1 MIKIDHLSRQP
12 FINLLKNIIANKSK
26 NKNGCS
32 IAIDGDWGSG
42 KTWILDALE
51 SQLPNDEYLIFHYN
65 AWENDF
71 YEEPLVALLSVM
83 LESLRQIKKVK
94 EIGGGA
100 NVVSSSILTLSKIVS
115 VITEKKLGVNLSD
128 TFEAIK
134 NTNAA
139 LHDAAL
145 TDEDFNTLLPLSN
158 ALKQVRK
165 VLSELNSD
173 FKILLVVDEL
183 DRCLPEYAIKVLER
197 LHHVCNK
204 MPVFQIIAIDKSNL
218 SDSICKVFGKNFSNP
233 SPQHNV
239 MQFADSYLQKFIDI
253 SIPLSNGKPDKS
265 LEVMNGLEK
274 EFCEWTRKDVPV
286 APINFDESFLEE
298 FLAELFNGIDR
309 RLQEKIFSQ
318 VELCHKMTLAA
329 GVKLELCS
337 YAVLIYEI
345 VSCISSYVFH
355 SKNLCTVK
363 NNSNGTFTLV
373 FKDVDFS
380 SNIYT
385 GKYRQFSENLRDF
398 FCLNKTYYTNPYIKS
413 DVFFIRDEKSY
424 LMKLL
429 ADEKNIYDDYSQ
441 KTYFDFISDT
451 KVFLSEY
458 DKIMHTMLFNS

>member
-1 MIKIDHLSRQP
+1 MTDYLSRQP
-12 FINLLKNIIANKSK
+12 FIKLLKNIIENQSK
-26 NKNGCS
+26 NNNGYS

-94 EIGGGA
+94 EIGSRA
-100 NVVSSSILTLSKIVS
+100 NVVSSSILALSKIVG

-128 TFEAIK
+128 TFDAIK

-173 FKILLVVDEL
+173 FKIILVVDEL

-204 MPVFQIIAIDKSNL
+204 MQVFQIISIDKFNL
-218 SDSICKVFGKNFSNP
+218 ADSICKVFGKNFLKTTP
-233 SPQHNV
+233 EHNI
-239 MQFADSYLQKFIDI
+239 MQFVDSYLQKFIDI

-274 EFCEWTRKDVPV
+274 EFCEWTRDNSAG
-286 APINFDESFLEE
+286 APIDFNENFLEE
-298 FLAELFNGIDR
+298 FLAEMFSGIDR

-318 VELCHKMTLAA
+318 VELCHKMTLAT
-329 GVKLELCS
+329 GVKPELCS
-337 YAVLIYEI
+337 YAILIYEI
-345 VSCISSYVFH
+345 VSCIASYVFH
-355 SKNLCTVK
+355 SKNLCVVT

-373 FKDVDFS
+373 FKDVEFS
-380 SNIYT
+380 PNPYA
-385 GKYRQFSENLRDF
+385 GKYKQLAENLKDF
-398 FCLNKTYYTNPYIKS
+398 FCLSKTLYTDYAAKS
-413 DVFFIRDEKSY
+413 DNFFICDEKSY
-424 LMKLL
+424 LMKFL
-429 ADEKNIYDDYSQ
+429 ANIIENSGFYAQ
-441 KTYFDFISDT
+441 KIYFDFIAED
-451 KVFLSEY
+451 KVFLSKY
-458 DKIMHTMLFNS
+458 DEIMHTMLF

>member
-1 MIKIDHLSRQP
+1 MTDYLSRQP
-12 FINLLKNIIANKSK
+12 FIKLLKNIIENQSK
-26 NKNGCS
+26 NNNGYS

-51 SQLPNDEYLIFHYN
+51 SQLSSDEYLIFHYN

-94 EIGGGA
+94 EIGSRA
-100 NVVSSSILTLSKIVS
+100 NVVSSSILALSKIVG

-128 TFEAIK
+128 TLDAIK

-139 LHDAAL
+139 WHDAVL
-145 TDEDFNTLLPLSN
+145 TDDDFNTLLPLAN

-173 FKILLVVDEL
+173 FKIILVVDEL

-204 MPVFQIIAIDKSNL
+204 MQVFQIISIDKFNL
-218 SDSICKVFGKNFSNP
+218 ADSICKVFGKNFSNP
-233 SPQHNV
+233 SSQHNV

-253 SIPLSNGKPDKS
+253 SVPLSNGKPNKS

-274 EFCEWTRKDVPV
+274 TFCEWTRDNSAG
-286 APINFDESFLEE
+286 APINFNENFLEE
-298 FLAELFNGIDR
+298 FLAEMFSGIDR

-318 VELCHKMTLAA
+318 VELCHKMTLAT
-329 GVKLELCS
+329 GVKPELCS
-337 YAVLIYEI
+337 YAILIYEI
-345 VSCISSYVFH
+345 ISCIASYVFR
-355 SKNLCTVK
+355 SKNLCTVT
-363 NNSNGTFTLV
+363 NGANGTFTLV
-373 FKDVDFS
+373 FKDVEFS
-380 SNIYT
+380 ANPYA
-385 GKYRQFSENLRDF
+385 GKYKQLAENLRNF
-398 FCLNKTYYTNPYIKS
+398 FCLKKS
-413 DVFFIRDEKSY
+413 DYFMQDSELIEFPILDEKSY

-429 ADEKNIYDDYSQ
+429 VDVTKLYDDYSQ
-441 KTYFDFISDT
+441 KAYSRFIAED

-458 DKIMHTMLFNS
+458 DKIMHTMLF

>member
-1 MIKIDHLSRQP
+1 MTDHLSRQP
-12 FINLLKNIIANKSK
+12 FITLLKNIIANQSN
-26 NKNGCS
+26 NKNGFS
-32 IAIDGDWGSG
+32 VAIDGDWGSG

-94 EIGGGA
+94 EIGSRA
-100 NVVSSSILTLSKIVS
+100 NVVSSSILALSKIVG

-128 TFEAIK
+128 TLDAIK

-139 LHDAAL
+139 WHDAVL
-145 TDEDFNTLLPLSN
+145 TDDDFNTLLPLAN
-158 ALKQVRK
+158 ALKQVKK

-173 FKILLVVDEL
+173 FKIFLVVDEL

-218 SDSICKVFGKNFSNP
+218 ADSICKVFGKNFPNP
-233 SPQHNV
+233 SPQHNI

-253 SIPLSNGKPDKS
+253 SIPLSNGKPNKS

-274 EFCEWTRKDVPV
+274 EFCEWTRDRSTGAPV
-286 APINFDESFLEE
+286 NFNESFLEE
-298 FLAELFNGIDR
+298 FLAEMFNGIDR

-318 VELCHKMTLAA
+318 VELCHKMTLAT
-329 GVKLELCS
+329 GIKPELCS
-337 YAVLIYEI
+337 YAILIYEI
-345 VSCISSYVFH
+345 VSCIASYVFH

-363 NNSNGTFTLV
+363 SDSNGIFTLV
-373 FKDVDFS
+373 FKDVEFS
-380 SNIYT
+380 SNPYA
-385 GKYRQFSENLRDF
+385 GKYRQLAENLKDF
-398 FCLNKTYYTNPYIKS
+398 FCLSKTYYTDPNAKS
-413 DVFFIRDEKSY
+413 DYFFIFDEKSY
-424 LMKLL
+424 LMKSL
-429 ADEKNIYDDYSQ
+429 ASVIENSDIYAQ
-441 KTYFDFISDT
+441 KTYFDFIAED

-458 DKIMHTMLFNS
+458 DKIMHTMLF

>member
-1 MIKIDHLSRQP
+1 MTDHLSRQP
-12 FINLLKNIIANKSK
+12 FINLLKNIIANQSN
-26 NKNGCS
+26 NKNGFS
-32 IAIDGDWGSG
+32 VAIDGDWGSG

-94 EIGGGA
+94 EIGSRA
-100 NVVSSSILTLSKIVS
+100 NVVSSSILALSKIVG

-128 TFEAIK
+128 TLDAIK

-139 LHDAAL
+139 WHDAVL
-145 TDEDFNTLLPLSN
+145 TDDDFNILLPLSN

-165 VLSELNSD
+165 VLSELNCD

-218 SDSICKVFGKNFSNP
+218 ADSICKVFGKNFSNP
-233 SPQHNV
+233 SPQHNI

-253 SIPLSNGKPDKS
+253 SIPLSNGKPNKS

-274 EFCEWTRKDVPV
+274 EFCEWTRDRSTG
-286 APINFDESFLEE
+286 APINFNESFLEE
-298 FLAELFNGIDR
+298 FLAEMFNGIDR

-318 VELCHKMTLAA
+318 VGLCHKMTLAT
-329 GVKLELCS
+329 GIKPELCS
-337 YAVLIYEI
+337 YAILIYEI
-345 VSCISSYVFH
+345 VSCIASYVFH
-355 SKNLCTVK
+355 SKNLCTV
-363 NNSNGTFTLV
+363 NSDSNGILTLV
-373 FKDVDFS
+373 FKDVEFS
-380 SNIYT
+380 SIPYA
-385 GKYRQFSENLRDF
+385 GKYRQLAENLKDF
-398 FCLNKTYYTNPYIKS
+398 FCLNKTYYTDPNAKS
-413 DVFFIRDEKSY
+413 DYFFIFDEKSY
-424 LMKLL
+424 LMKSL
-429 ADEKNIYDDYSQ
+429 ASVIENSGIYAQ
-441 KTYFDFISDT
+441 KTYFDFIAED

-458 DKIMHTMLFNS
+458 DKIKHTMLF

>member
-1 MIKIDHLSRQP
+1 MTDHLSRQP
-12 FINLLKNIIANKSK
+12 FITLLKNIIANQSN
-26 NKNGCS
+26 NKNGFS
-32 IAIDGDWGSG
+32 VAIDGDWGSG

-94 EIGGGA
+94 EIGSRA
-100 NVVSSSILTLSKIVS
+100 NVVSSSILALSKIVG

-128 TFEAIK
+128 TLDAIK

-139 LHDAAL
+139 WHDAVL
-145 TDEDFNTLLPLSN
+145 TDDDFNTLLPLAN
-158 ALKQVRK
+158 ALKQVKK

-173 FKILLVVDEL
+173 FKIFLVVDEL

-218 SDSICKVFGKNFSNP
+218 ADSICKVFGKNFPNP
-233 SPQHNV
+233 SPQHNI

-253 SIPLSNGKPDKS
+253 SIPLSNGKPNKS

-274 EFCEWTRKDVPV
+274 EFCEWTRDRSTGAPV
-286 APINFDESFLEE
+286 NFNESFLEE
-298 FLAELFNGIDR
+298 FLAEMFNGIDR

-318 VELCHKMTLAA
+318 VDLCHKMALAT
-329 GVKLELCS
+329 GVKPELCS
-337 YAVLIYEI
+337 YAILIYEI
-345 VSCISSYVFH
+345 ISCIASYVFR
-355 SKNLCTVK
+355 SKNLCTVT
-363 NNSNGTFTLV
+363 NGANGTFTLV
-373 FKDVDFS
+373 FKDVEFS
-380 SNIYT
+380 SNPYA
-385 GKYRQFSENLRDF
+385 GKYKQLAENLKDF
-398 FCLNKTYYTNPYIKS
+398 FCLKKS
-413 DVFFIRDEKSY
+413 DYSLYELDLIVFPILNEKSY

-429 ADEKNIYDDYSQ
+429 VDVTKLYDDYSQ
-441 KTYFDFISDT
+441 KAYSRFIAED

-458 DKIMHTMLFNS
+458 DKIMHTMLF

>member
-1 MIKIDHLSRQP
+1 MTDYLSRQP
-12 FINLLKNIIANKSK
+12 FIKLLKNIIENQSK
-26 NKNGCS
+26 NNNGYS

-83 LESLRQIKKVK
+83 LESLRQIKKVT
-94 EIGGGA
+94 EIDGKA
-100 NVVSSSILTLSKIVS
+100 NVVSSSILTLSKIVG

-128 TFEAIK
+128 TLDAIK

-139 LHDAAL
+139 WHDAVL
-145 TDEDFNTLLPLSN
+145 TDDDFNTLLPLAN
-158 ALKQVRK
+158 ALKQVKK

-173 FKILLVVDEL
+173 FKIFLVVDEL

-218 SDSICKVFGKNFSNP
+218 ADSICKVFGKNFPNP
-233 SPQHNV
+233 SPQHNI

-253 SIPLSNGKPDKS
+253 SIPLSNGKPNKS

-274 EFCEWTRKDVPV
+274 EFCEWTRDRSTGAPV
-286 APINFDESFLEE
+286 NFNESFLEE
-298 FLAELFNGIDR
+298 FLAEMFNGIDR

-318 VELCHKMTLAA
+318 VELCHKMTLAI
-329 GVKLELCS
+329 GIKPELCS
-337 YAVLIYEI
+337 YAILIYEI
-345 VSCISSYVFH
+345 VSCIASYVFH

-363 NNSNGTFTLV
+363 SDSNGIFTLV
-373 FKDVDFS
+373 FKDVEFS
-380 SNIYT
+380 SNPYA
-385 GKYRQFSENLRDF
+385 GKYRQLAENLKDF
-398 FCLNKTYYTNPYIKS
+398 FCLSKTYYTDPNAKS
-413 DVFFIRDEKSY
+413 DYFFIFDEKSY
-424 LMKLL
+424 LMKSL
-429 ADEKNIYDDYSQ
+429 ASVIENSDIYAQ
-441 KTYFDFISDT
+441 KTYFDFIEED

-458 DKIMHTMLFNS
+458 DKIMHTMLF

>member
-1 MIKIDHLSRQP
+1 MTDYLSRQP
-12 FINLLKNIIANKSK
+12 FIKLLKNIIENQSK
-26 NKNGCS
+26 NNNGYS

-83 LESLRQIKKVK
+83 LESLRQIKKVT
-94 EIGGGA
+94 EIDGKA
-100 NVVSSSILTLSKIVS
+100 NVVSSSILTLSKIVG

-128 TFEAIK
+128 TLDAIK

-139 LHDAAL
+139 WHDAVL
-145 TDEDFNTLLPLSN
+145 TDDDFNTLLPLAN
-158 ALKQVRK
+158 ALKQVKK

-173 FKILLVVDEL
+173 FKIFLVVDEL

-218 SDSICKVFGKNFSNP
+218 ADSICKVFGKNFPNP
-233 SPQHNV
+233 SPQHNI

-253 SIPLSNGKPDKS
+253 SIPLSNGKPNKS

-274 EFCEWTRKDVPV
+274 EFCEWTRDRSTGAPV
-286 APINFDESFLEE
+286 NFNESFLEE
-298 FLAELFNGIDR
+298 FLAEMFNGIDR

-318 VELCHKMTLAA
+318 VELCHKMTLAI
-329 GVKLELCS
+329 GIKPELCS
-337 YAVLIYEI
+337 YAILIYEI
-345 VSCISSYVFH
+345 VSCIASYVFH

-363 NNSNGTFTLV
+363 SDSNGIFTLV
-373 FKDVDFS
+373 FKDVEFS
-380 SNIYT
+380 SNPYA
-385 GKYRQFSENLRDF
+385 GKYRQLAENLKDF
-398 FCLNKTYYTNPYIKS
+398 FCLSKTYYTDPNAKS
-413 DVFFIRDEKSY
+413 DYFFIFDEKSY
-424 LMKLL
+424 LMKSL
-429 ADEKNIYDDYSQ
+429 ASVIENSDIYAQ
-441 KTYFDFISDT
+441 KTYFDFIAED

-458 DKIMHTMLFNS
+458 DKIMHTMLF

>member
-1 MIKIDHLSRQP
+1 MTDHLSRQP
-12 FINLLKNIIANKSK
+12 FITLLKNIIANQSN
-26 NKNGCS
+26 NKNGFS
-32 IAIDGDWGSG
+32 VAIDGDWGSG

-94 EIGGGA
+94 EIGSRA
-100 NVVSSSILTLSKIVS
+100 NVVSSSILALSKIVG

-128 TFEAIK
+128 TLDAIK

-139 LHDAAL
+139 WHDAVL
-145 TDEDFNTLLPLSN
+145 TDDDFNTLLPLAN
-158 ALKQVRK
+158 ALKQVKK

-173 FKILLVVDEL
+173 FKIFLVVDEL

-218 SDSICKVFGKNFSNP
+218 ADSICKVFGKNFPNP
-233 SPQHNV
+233 SPQHNI

-253 SIPLSNGKPDKS
+253 SIPLSNGKPNKS

-274 EFCEWTRKDVPV
+274 EFCEWTRDRSTGAPV
-286 APINFDESFLEE
+286 NFNESFLEE
-298 FLAELFNGIDR
+298 FLAEMFNGIDR

-318 VELCHKMTLAA
+318 VELCHKMTLAI
-329 GVKLELCS
+329 GIKPELCS
-337 YAVLIYEI
+337 YAILIYEI
-345 VSCISSYVFH
+345 VSCIASYVFH

-363 NNSNGTFTLV
+363 SDSNGIFTLV
-373 FKDVDFS
+373 FKDVEFS
-380 SNIYT
+380 SNPYA
-385 GKYRQFSENLRDF
+385 GKYRQLAENLKDF
-398 FCLNKTYYTNPYIKS
+398 FCLSKTYYTDPNAKS
-413 DVFFIRDEKSY
+413 DYFFIFDEKSY
-424 LMKLL
+424 LMKSL
-429 ADEKNIYDDYSQ
+429 ASVIENSDIYAQ
-441 KTYFDFISDT
+441 KTYFDFIAED

-458 DKIMHTMLFNS
+458 DKIMHTMLF

>member
-1 MIKIDHLSRQP
+1 MTDYLSRQP
-12 FINLLKNIIANKSK
+12 FIKLLKNIIENQSK
-26 NKNGCS
+26 NNNGYS

-51 SQLPNDEYLIFHYN
+51 SQLSSDEYLIFHYN

-94 EIGGGA
+94 EIGSRA
-100 NVVSSSILTLSKIVS
+100 NVVSSSILALSKIVG

-128 TFEAIK
+128 TLDAIK

-139 LHDAAL
+139 WHDAVL
-145 TDEDFNTLLPLSN
+145 TDDDFNTLLPLAN
-158 ALKQVRK
+158 ALKQVKK

-173 FKILLVVDEL
+173 FKIFLVVDEL

-233 SPQHNV
+233 SSQHNV

-253 SIPLSNGKPDKS
+253 SVPLSNGKPNKS

-274 EFCEWTRKDVPV
+274 TFCEWTRDNSAG
-286 APINFDESFLEE
+286 APINFNENFLEE
-298 FLAELFNGIDR
+298 FLAEMFSGIDR

-318 VELCHKMTLAA
+318 VELCHKMTLAT
-329 GVKLELCS
+329 GVKPELCS
-337 YAVLIYEI
+337 YAILIYEI
-345 VSCISSYVFH
+345 ISCIASYVFR
-355 SKNLCTVK
+355 SKNLCTVT
-363 NNSNGTFTLV
+363 NGANGTFTLV
-373 FKDVDFS
+373 FKDVEFS
-380 SNIYT
+380 ANPYA
-385 GKYRQFSENLRDF
+385 GKYKQLAENLRNF
-398 FCLNKTYYTNPYIKS
+398 FCLKKS
-413 DVFFIRDEKSY
+413 DYFMQDSELIEFPILDEKSY

-429 ADEKNIYDDYSQ
+429 VDVTKLYDDYSQ
-441 KTYFDFISDT
+441 KAYSRFIAED

-458 DKIMHTMLFNS
+458 DKIMHTMLF

>member
-1 MIKIDHLSRQP
+1 MTDHLSRQP
-12 FINLLKNIIANKSK
+12 FITLLKNIIANQSN
-26 NKNGCS
+26 NKNGFS
-32 IAIDGDWGSG
+32 VAIDGDWGSG

-94 EIGGGA
+94 EIGSRA
-100 NVVSSSILTLSKIVS
+100 NVVSSSILALSKIVG

-128 TFEAIK
+128 TFDAIK

-173 FKILLVVDEL
+173 FKIILVVDEL
-183 DRCLPEYAIKVLER
+183 HRCLHEYAIKVLER
-197 LHHVCNK
+197 LHPVCNN
-204 MPVFQIIAIDKSNL
+204 MQVFQIISIDIFNL
-218 SDSICKVFGKNFSNP
+218 ADSICKVFGKNFLKTTP
-233 SPQHNV
+233 EHNI
-239 MQFADSYLQKFIDI
+239 MQFVDSYLQKFIDI

-274 EFCEWTRKDVPV
+274 TFCEWTRDNSAG
-286 APINFDESFLEE
+286 APINFNENFLEE
-298 FLAELFNGIDR
+298 FLAEMFSGIDR

-318 VELCHKMTLAA
+318 VELCHKMTLAT
-329 GVKLELCS
+329 GVKPELCS
-337 YAVLIYEI
+337 YAILIYEI
-345 VSCISSYVFH
+345 VSCIASYVFH
-355 SKNLCTVK
+355 SKNLCTVT
-363 NNSNGTFTLV
+363 NGANGTFTLV
-373 FKDVDFS
+373 FKDVEFS
-380 SNIYT
+380 ANPYA
-385 GKYRQFSENLRDF
+385 GKYKQLAENLRNF
-398 FCLNKTYYTNPYIKS
+398 FCLKKS
-413 DVFFIRDEKSY
+413 DYFMQDSELIEFPILDEKSY

-429 ADEKNIYDDYSQ
+429 VDVTKLYDDYSQ
-441 KTYFDFISDT
+441 KAYSRFIAED
-451 KVFLSEY
+451 KVFLSKY
-458 DKIMHTMLFNS
+458 DEIMHTMLF

>member
-1 MIKIDHLSRQP
+1 MTDHLSRQP
-12 FINLLKNIIANKSK
+12 FINLLKNIIVNQSS
-26 NKNGCS
+26 NKNGFS
-32 IAIDGDWGSG
+32 VAIDGDWGSG

-94 EIGGGA
+94 EIVSRA
-100 NVVSSSILTLSKIVS
+100 NVVSSSILALSKIVG

-128 TFEAIK
+128 TLDAIK

-139 LHDAAL
+139 WHDAVL
-145 TDEDFNTLLPLSN
+145 TDDDFNTLLPLAN
-158 ALKQVRK
+158 ALKQVKK

-173 FKILLVVDEL
+173 FKIFLVVDEL

-218 SDSICKVFGKNFSNP
+218 ADSICKVFGKNFPNP
-233 SPQHNV
+233 SPQHNI

-253 SIPLSNGKPDKS
+253 SIPLSNGKPNKS

-274 EFCEWTRKDVPV
+274 EFCEWTRDRSTGAPV
-286 APINFDESFLEE
+286 NFNESFLEE
-298 FLAELFNGIDR
+298 FLAEMFNGIDR

-318 VELCHKMTLAA
+318 VELCHKMTLAI
-329 GVKLELCS
+329 GIKPELCS
-337 YAVLIYEI
+337 YAILIYEI
-345 VSCISSYVFH
+345 VSCIASYVFH

-363 NNSNGTFTLV
+363 SDSNGIFTLV
-373 FKDVDFS
+373 FKDVEFS
-380 SNIYT
+380 SNPYA
-385 GKYRQFSENLRDF
+385 GKYRQLAENLKDF
-398 FCLNKTYYTNPYIKS
+398 FCLSKTYYTDPNAKS
-413 DVFFIRDEKSY
+413 DYFFIFDEKSY
-424 LMKLL
+424 LMKSL
-429 ADEKNIYDDYSQ
+429 ASVIENSYIYAQ
-441 KTYFDFISDT
+441 KTYFDFIAED

-458 DKIMHTMLFNS
+458 DKIMHTMLF

>member
-1 MIKIDHLSRQP
+1 MTDYLSRQP
-12 FINLLKNIIANKSK
+12 FIKLLKNIIENQSK

-42 KTWILDALE
+42 KTWILDVLE
-51 SQLPNDEYLIFHYN
+51 AQLPNDEYLIFHYN

-94 EIGGGA
+94 EIGGRA
-100 NVVSSSILTLSKIVS
+100 NVVSSSILTLSKIVG

-128 TFEAIK
+128 TFDAIK

-204 MPVFQIIAIDKSNL
+204 IPVFQIIAIDKSNL
-218 SDSICKVFGKNFSNP
+218 ADSICKVFGKNFSNP
-233 SPQHNV
+233 TPKDNI

-253 SIPLSNGKPDKS
+253 SIPLSNGKPNKS

-274 EFCEWTRKDVPV
+274 TFCEWTRDNSAG
-286 APINFDESFLEE
+286 APINFNENFLEE
-298 FLAELFNGIDR
+298 FLAEMFSGIDR

-318 VELCHKMTLAA
+318 VELCHKMTLAT
-329 GVKLELCS
+329 GVKPELCS
-337 YAVLIYEI
+337 YAILIYEI
-345 VSCISSYVFH
+345 ISCIASYVFR
-355 SKNLCTVK
+355 SKNLCTVT
-363 NNSNGTFTLV
+363 NGANGTFTLV
-373 FKDVDFS
+373 FKDVEFS
-380 SNIYT
+380 ANPYA
-385 GKYRQFSENLRDF
+385 GKYKQLAENLKDF
-398 FCLNKTYYTNPYIKS
+398 FCLKKS
-413 DVFFIRDEKSY
+413 DYFLQESDIISFPILGEKSY

-429 ADEKNIYDDYSQ
+429 SDVIKVYNDYSQ
-441 KTYFDFISDT
+441 KTYFGFIAED
-451 KVFLSEY
+451 KAFLSEY
-458 DKIMHTMLFNS
+458 DKIMHTMLF

>member
-1 MIKIDHLSRQP
+1 MTDHLSRQP
-12 FINLLKNIIANKSK
+12 FIKLLKNIIENQSK
-26 NKNGCS
+26 NNNGYS

-51 SQLPNDEYLIFHYN
+51 SQLSSDEYLIFHYN

-94 EIGGGA
+94 EIGSRA
-100 NVVSSSILTLSKIVS
+100 NVVSSSILALSKIVG

-128 TFEAIK
+128 TLDAIK

-139 LHDAAL
+139 WHDAVL
-145 TDEDFNTLLPLSN
+145 TDDDFNTLLPLAN
-158 ALKQVRK
+158 ALKQVKK

-173 FKILLVVDEL
+173 FKIFLVVDEL

-218 SDSICKVFGKNFSNP
+218 ADSICKVFGKNFLNP
-233 SPQHNV
+233 SPEHNI
-239 MQFADSYLQKFIDI
+239 MQFVDSYLQKFIDI
-253 SIPLSNGKPDKS
+253 SIPLSNGKPNKS

-274 EFCEWTRKDVPV
+274 EFCEWTRDRSTGAPV
-286 APINFDESFLEE
+286 NFNESFLEE
-298 FLAELFNGIDR
+298 FLAEMFSGIER

-318 VELCHKMTLAA
+318 VELCHKMTLAT
-329 GVKLELCS
+329 GVKPELCS
-337 YAVLIYEI
+337 YAILIYEI
-345 VSCISSYVFH
+345 VSCIASYVFH
-355 SKNLCTVK
+355 SKNLCVVT

-373 FKDVDFS
+373 FKDVEFS
-380 SNIYT
+380 ANPYA
-385 GKYRQFSENLRDF
+385 GKYKQLAENLRNF
-398 FCLNKTYYTNPYIKS
+398 FCLKKS
-413 DVFFIRDEKSY
+413 DYFMQDSELIEFPILDEKSY

-429 ADEKNIYDDYSQ
+429 VDVTKLYDDYSQ
-441 KTYFDFISDT
+441 KAYSRFIAED
-451 KVFLSEY
+451 KVFLLEY
-458 DKIMHTMLFNS
+458 DKIMHTMLF

>member
-1 MIKIDHLSRQP
+1 MTDYLSRQP
-12 FINLLKNIIANKSK
+12 FIKLLKNIIENQSK
-26 NKNGCS
+26 NNNGYS

-51 SQLPNDEYLIFHYN
+51 SQLSSDEYLIFHYN

-94 EIGGGA
+94 EIGGRA
-100 NVVSSSILTLSKIVS
+100 NVVSSSILTLSKIVG

-128 TFEAIK
+128 TFDAIK

-204 MPVFQIIAIDKSNL
+204 IPVFQIIAIDKSNL

-233 SPQHNV
+233 SSQHNV

-253 SIPLSNGKPDKS
+253 SVPLSNGKPNKS

-274 EFCEWTRKDVPV
+274 TFCEWTRDNSAG
-286 APINFDESFLEE
+286 APINFNENFLEE
-298 FLAELFNGIDR
+298 FLAEMFSGIDR

-318 VELCHKMTLAA
+318 VELCHKMTLAT
-329 GVKLELCS
+329 GVKPELCS
-337 YAVLIYEI
+337 YAILIYEI
-345 VSCISSYVFH
+345 ISCIASYVFR
-355 SKNLCTVK
+355 SKNLCTVT
-363 NNSNGTFTLV
+363 NGANGTFTLV
-373 FKDVDFS
+373 FKDVEFS
-380 SNIYT
+380 ANPYA
-385 GKYRQFSENLRDF
+385 GKYKQLAENLRNF
-398 FCLNKTYYTNPYIKS
+398 FCLKKS
-413 DVFFIRDEKSY
+413 DYFMQDSELIEFPILDEKSY

-429 ADEKNIYDDYSQ
+429 VDVTKLYDDYSQ
-441 KTYFDFISDT
+441 KAYSRFIAED

-458 DKIMHTMLFNS
+458 DKIMHTMLF

>member
-1 MIKIDHLSRQP
+1 MTDHLSRQP
-12 FINLLKNIIANKSK
+12 FITLLKNIIANQSN
-26 NKNGCS
+26 NKNGFS
-32 IAIDGDWGSG
+32 VAIDGDWGSG

-204 MPVFQIIAIDKSNL
+204 MQVFQIISIDKFNL
-218 SDSICKVFGKNFSNP
+218 ADSICKVFGKNFLKTTP
-233 SPQHNV
+233 EHNI
-239 MQFADSYLQKFIDI
+239 MQFVDSYLQKFIDI

-274 EFCEWTRKDVPV
+274 EFCEWTRDNSAG
-286 APINFDESFLEE
+286 APIDFNENFLEE
-298 FLAELFNGIDR
+298 FLAEMFSGIDR

-318 VELCHKMTLAA
+318 VELCHKMTLAT
-329 GVKLELCS
+329 GVKPELCS
-337 YAVLIYEI
+337 YAILIYEI
-345 VSCISSYVFH
+345 VSCIASYVFH
-355 SKNLCTVK
+355 SKNLCTVT
-363 NNSNGTFTLV
+363 NGANGTFTLV
-373 FKDVDFS
+373 FKDVEFS
-380 SNIYT
+380 ANPYA
-385 GKYRQFSENLRDF
+385 GKYKQLAENLRNF
-398 FCLNKTYYTNPYIKS
+398 FCLKKS
-413 DVFFIRDEKSY
+413 DYFMQDSELIEFPILDEKSY

-429 ADEKNIYDDYSQ
+429 VDVTKLYDDYSQ
-441 KTYFDFISDT
+441 KAYSRFIAED
-451 KVFLSEY
+451 KVFLSKY
-458 DKIMHTMLFNS
+458 DEIMHTMLF

>member
-1 MIKIDHLSRQP
+1 MTDYLSRQP
-12 FINLLKNIIANKSK
+12 FINLLKNIVANQSK
-26 NKNGCS
+26 NNNGFS
-32 IAIDGDWGSG
+32 VAIDGDWGSG
-42 KTWILDALE
+42 KTWILDMLE
-51 SQLPNDEYLIFHYN
+51 SQLPSNEYLIFHYN

-94 EIGGGA
+94 EIGGRA
-100 NVVSSSILTLSKIVS
+100 NVVSSSILTLSKIVGA
-115 VITEKKLGVNLSD
+115 ITEKKFGVNLSD
-128 TFEAIK
+128 TFDAIK

-145 TDEDFNTLLPLSN
+145 TDDDFNILLPLSN

-204 MPVFQIIAIDKSNL
+204 MPVSQIIAIDKSNL
-218 SDSICKVFGKNFSNP
+218 ADSICKVFGKNFPNP
-233 SPQHNV
+233 SPQHNI

-253 SIPLSNGKPDKS
+253 SIPLSNGKPNKS

-274 EFCEWTRKDVPV
+274 EFCEWTRDRSTGAPV
-286 APINFDESFLEE
+286 NFNESFLEE
-298 FLAELFNGIDR
+298 FLAEMFNGIDR

-318 VELCHKMTLAA
+318 VELCHKMTLAT
-329 GVKLELCS
+329 GIKPELCS
-337 YAVLIYEI
+337 YAILIYEI
-345 VSCISSYVFH
+345 VSCIASYVFH

-363 NNSNGTFTLV
+363 SDSNGIFTLV
-373 FKDVDFS
+373 FKDVEFS
-380 SNIYT
+380 SNPYA
-385 GKYRQFSENLRDF
+385 GKYRQLAENLKDF
-398 FCLNKTYYTNPYIKS
+398 FCLSKTYYTDPNAKS
-413 DVFFIRDEKSY
+413 DYFFIFDEKSY
-424 LMKLL
+424 LMKSL
-429 ADEKNIYDDYSQ
+429 ASVIENSGIYAQ
-441 KTYFDFISDT
+441 KTYFDFIAED

-458 DKIMHTMLFNS
+458 DKIMHTMLF

>member
-1 MIKIDHLSRQP
+1 MTDHLSRQP
-12 FINLLKNIIANKSK
+12 FINLLKNIIVNQSS
-26 NKNGCS
+26 NKNGYS
-32 IAIDGDWGSG
+32 IAIDGEWGSG
-42 KTWILDALE
+42 KTWILNMFE
-51 SQLPNDEYLIFHYN
+51 SQLPNNEYLIFHYN

-83 LESLRQIKKVK
+83 LESLRQIKKVT
-94 EIGGGA
+94 EIDGKA
-100 NVVSSSILTLSKIVS
+100 NVVSSSILTLSKIVG

-128 TFEAIK
+128 TFDAIK

-173 FKILLVVDEL
+173 FKIILVVDEL

-218 SDSICKVFGKNFSNP
+218 ADSICKVFGKNFPNP
-233 SPQHNV
+233 SPQHNI

-274 EFCEWTRKDVPV
+274 EFCDWTRDNSAG
-286 APINFDESFLEE
+286 APINFNENFLEE
-298 FLAELFNGIDR
+298 FLAEMFSGIDR

-318 VELCHKMTLAA
+318 VELCHKMTLAT
-329 GVKLELCS
+329 GVKPELCS
-337 YAVLIYEI
+337 YAILIYEI
-345 VSCISSYVFH
+345 ISCIASYVFR
-355 SKNLCTVK
+355 SKNLCTVT
-363 NNSNGTFTLV
+363 NGANGTFTLV
-373 FKDVDFS
+373 FKDVEFS
-380 SNIYT
+380 ANPYA
-385 GKYRQFSENLRDF
+385 GKYKQLAENLRNF
-398 FCLNKTYYTNPYIKS
+398 FCLKKS
-413 DVFFIRDEKSY
+413 DYFMQDSELIEFPILDEKSY

-429 ADEKNIYDDYSQ
+429 VDVIKLYDDYSQ
-441 KTYFDFISDT
+441 KAYSRFIAED
-451 KVFLSEY
+451 KVFLLEY
-458 DKIMHTMLFNS
+458 DKIMHTMLF